1 MGVITMA
8 QKMLKKILVAA
19 GLGLCFQA
27 ASYAAEPGSV
37 ASIEGADG
45 TVMVDRGKG
54 FVSSKAGDSLFENDR
69 VITLEGSS
77 AKILFSDG
85 CAANL
90 KSNNMMIIKADPGCK
105 AAIVD
110 ATKTSPT
117 AVAGTHPASYAIPV
131 VGAYVLY
138 EVISAAM
145 DGIGVD

>member
-1 MGVITMA
+1 MA
-8 QKMLKKILVAA
+8 QKTLKKILVAA

-27 ASYAAEPGSV
+27 ASIAAEPGSV

-69 VITLEGSS
+69 VITLDDST

-90 KSNNMMIIKADPGCK
+90 KANNMMVIKADPGCK

-110 ATKTSPT
+110 AKKPT
-117 AVAGTHPASYAIPV
+117 AVAGGTHPASYAIPV